1 MIMKVFS
8 YMEKGKGKDASE
20 DTILV
25 GNMLLKEGFY
35 FFEQAFSC
43 VAVADGV
50 GGNAGG
56 RDASEF
62 VASMFKENC
71 EDDLISAARKI
82 NEELISYARE
92 VRQKENMATT
102 FSGIFFCNSLPY
114 KVLHVG
120 NTRVA
125 AIQGVYLKQ
134 LTTDHTTVE
143 WLRSRGMYEEADR
156 APGNEITACFGSGN
170 TARLHQL
177 TVIDIDRDFFGYF
190 LTSDGIHDYL
200 ETEDLEDFVDAGD
213 FSEDAFAALAQKA
226 AENGSTDDKSMVL
239 ICMKG

>member
-1 MIMKVFS
+1 MKVFS
-8 YMEKGKGKDASE
+8 YMEKGVGKSASE

-25 GNMLLKEGFY
+25 GDQMLKEGFY
-35 FFEQAFSC
+35 ILEEEFSC

-62 VASMFKENC
+62 VVSSFKEIR
-71 EDDLISAARKI
+71 EDDLITAARKI
-82 NEELISYARE
+82 NSELIAYAKGIP
-92 VRQKENMATT
+92 QKENMATT
-102 FSGIFFCNSLPY
+102 FSGIFFSSSLPY

-120 NTRVA
+120 NTRVS
-125 AIQGVYLKQ
+125 AIQGAYLKQ

-143 WLRSRGMYEEADR
+143 WLRSQGMDEAAEH

-170 TARLHQL
+170 PARLQQL
-177 TVIDIDRDFFGYF
+177 TATDIDREFYGYI

-200 ETEDLEDFVDAGD
+200 EIEDMEDFVDAKD
-213 FSEDAFAALAQKA
+213 FSQEAFSALAQKA
-226 AENGSTDDKSMVL
+226 AKNGSTDDKSMILV
-239 ICMKG
+239 CMRG